1 MVVDR
6 SHSEPPVAVLILGA
20 TRSGWP
26 HCSNLFWP
34 FSSPVNCLFFGSL
47 KAPTADF
54 PSWLPFSTVPS
65 KKSSKNPMVHHS
77 SSGLQPISLA
87 GRPSGRKEKTTP
99 GSAGRVLR
107 LEDSESLVSA
117 TFSAKKTKDFSKLGQ
132 KKWSPRSIAFS
143 W

>member
-107 LEDSESLVSA
+107 LGGFGEFGFGHIFCQKKRRISRSW
-117 TFSAKKTKDFSKLGQ
+117 AKKSGA
-132 KKWSPRSIAFS
+132 PVR
-143 W
+143 